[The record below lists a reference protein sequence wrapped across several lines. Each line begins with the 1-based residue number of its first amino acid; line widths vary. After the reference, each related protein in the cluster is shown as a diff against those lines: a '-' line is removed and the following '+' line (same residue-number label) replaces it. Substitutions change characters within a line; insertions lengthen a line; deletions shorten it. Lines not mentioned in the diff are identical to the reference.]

1 MTEEHDPGSEFAL
14 QIVEIRRF
22 DEVGARFHKIAT
34 LWEVERKYR
43 FKRSWLGKTKS
54 FKVRGYC
61 PVCGYTDLTV
71 HDTWAQAN
79 PDGSKTPCW
88 REQAWCGC
96 GMNTRMRSALD
107 WIIHCERP
115 AAEALIYCT
124 EATTPFFRGLVRL
137 HPLTLGSEY
146 IPSRAPLGSVDSAGL
161 RCESLERLSFPDKV
175 FELLASLDVLEHVFS
190 YHDALAEM
198 YRVLKPGGAAII
210 TVPFLFEQP
219 QTVQRALIDGGQV
232 VHLVPPIYHGDPL
245 TSAGALLVYDYG
257 WDLVETMREIGWTD
271 IKFLYVL
278 SEQKKYFGTN
288 YFLRALRPV

>member
-137 HPLTLGSEY
+137 HPLTLGS
-146 IPSRAPLGSVDSAGL
+146 AVHPLACTLSSVDSAGL

-175 FELLASLDVLEHVFS
+175 FELLASLDVLEHAFPTMTPS
-190 YHDALAEM
+190 RKCTACSNLAALQSSQCPSCLSSLRRSSAPSSMEG
-198 YRVLKPGGAAII
+198 RSCISCRQSI
-210 TVPFLFEQP
+210 TVTPLP
-219 QTVQRALIDGGQV
+219 ARALSWSTI
-232 VHLVPPIYHGDPL
+232 
-245 TSAGALLVYDYG
+245 TAGI
-257 WDLVETMREIGWTD
+257 WW
-271 IKFLYVL
+271 
-278 SEQKKYFGTN
+278 
-288 YFLRALRPV
+288 RP